1 MFLKEIL
8 DIVGLPSL
16 TYSIEGSE
24 NQMTFEN
31 NNSRVIVITDFE
43 TSNLQFIEVEDL
55 NLGRIYYM
63 VAEDFALPQGY
74 DGHIDDEFWLPVE
87 LELEED
93 LLEKLEAI
101 WNNDT
106 YDDRILIPLDVTD
119 ADLFL
124 IMKAAHLRDQT
135 LNEFIMDAL
144 NSALNTVS

>member
-8 DIVGLPSL
+8 DIVGLQL
-16 TYSIEGSE
+16 ITCRIEGSE

-31 NNSRVIVITDFE
+31 NNCRVIVITDPE

-55 NLGRIYYM
+55 NFGRIYYM

-74 DGHIDDEFWLPVE
+74 DVMLWIPVE

-101 WNNDT
+101 WNYDA

-144 NSALNTVS
+144 NSALNVAS